1 MAKDYGYLNFKM
13 IITQVTMAAQD
24 SLAMDSAGS
33 SVQLIDLIF
42 KGGIMMIPI
51 FLLSLLGV
59 YVYVERMRTLRQAMA
74 SPNEF
79 MVQIRE
85 LVVKGDIAAAKL
97 LCNQSD
103 TPMSRMI
110 GKGLARL
117 GSSLKNIEASIENVG
132 RIEIYRLEK
141 NLSLLA
147 TISGAAPML
156 GFLGTV
162 MGMINAFMSIA
173 QEEGSVSPKLLSEG
187 IYQAMITTAAG
198 LIIGV
203 LAYLAYNFL
212 VTKMQKV
219 IHSME
224 YSSIEFLELLQ
235 EPK

>member
-1 MAKDYGYLNFKM
+1 M
-13 IITQVTMAAQD
+13 ILTQVSMAAQD
-24 SLAMDSAGS
+24 SLAMGSEGS
-33 SVQLIDLIF
+33 SIQLIDLVF

-51 FLLSLLGV
+51 FLLSILGV
-59 YVYVERMRTLRQAMA
+59 YVYVERLRTLKQAMA
-74 SPNEF
+74 SPDSF
-79 MVQIRE
+79 MSQIKD
-85 LVVKGDIAAAKL
+85 LVLKGDITAAKMV
-97 LCNQSD
+97 CTQSD

-110 GKGLARL
+110 EKGLARL

-141 NLSLLA
+141 NLSMLA
-147 TISGAAPML
+147 TIAGAAPML

-162 MGMINAFMSIA
+162 IGMINAFMSIA
-173 QEEGSVSPKLLSEG
+173 QEEGAVSPKLLSAG
-187 IYQAMITTAAG
+187 IYEAMITTAAG
-198 LIIGV
+198 LVVGV

-212 VTKMQKV
+212 VTRMQKI

>member
-1 MAKDYGYLNFKM
+1 
-13 IITQVTMAAQD
+13 MAAQD
-24 SLAMDSAGS
+24 SAAIAPEGS
-33 SVQLIDLIF
+33 SIQLIDLLF

-59 YVYVERMRTLRQAMA
+59 YVLVERLRTLKQATA
-74 SPNEF
+74 PPDTF
-79 MVQIRE
+79 MDQIKE
-85 LVVKGDIAAAKL
+85 LVLKGDVPAAKIV
-97 LCNQSD
+97 CAQSD

-110 GKGLARL
+110 EKGLKKI

-147 TISGAAPML
+147 TIAGAAPML

-162 MGMINAFMSIA
+162 IGMINAFMSIA
-173 QEEGSVSPKLLSEG
+173 QEEGAVSPKLLSAG

-198 LIIGV
+198 LVVGV
-203 LAYLAYNFL
+203 LAYLAYNYL
-212 VTKMQKV
+212 VTRMQKI

>member
-1 MAKDYGYLNFKM
+1 M
-13 IITQVTMAAQD
+13 IIAQITMAAQD
-24 SLAMDSAGS
+24 SAAVAPEGS
-33 SVQLIDLIF
+33 SIQLIDLIF

-59 YVYVERMRTLRQAMA
+59 YVLVERLRTLKQATA
-74 SPNEF
+74 SPDAF
-79 MVQIRE
+79 MAQIKE
-85 LVVKGDIAAAKL
+85 LVLKGDISAAKIV
-97 LCNQSD
+97 CGQSD

-110 GKGLARL
+110 EKGLKKI
-117 GSSLKNIEASIENVG
+117 GSYLKNIEASIENVG

-147 TISGAAPML
+147 TIAGAAPML

-173 QEEGSVSPKLLSEG
+173 QEEGAVSPKMLSEG

-198 LIIGV
+198 LVVGV
-203 LAYLAYNFL
+203 LAYLAYNYL
-212 VTKMQKV
+212 VTRMQKI

-224 YSSIEFLELLQ
+224 YSSIEFIELLQ